1 MMILDVVATGST
13 GNCYALRAGA
23 EVLLL
28 DAGVTMRKLLCSVK
42 DFSSVVGCLVTHE
55 HNDHSR
61 CAEELA
67 QRGVRTIC
75 SKGTRDALAAD
86 GRLTLLNAVPALGTV
101 SLGGFTVLPFQ
112 TEHDAAEPYG
122 FVVKF
127 EPTGETLL
135 YATDTYYMR
144 YVFPQINYWVVECNY
159 VDEIVVEAV
168 KSGKMER
175 ALRGRLLQSHMSLRR
190 LKDAFE
196 ANDLTRTRKIVLV
209 HLSDARSDEARMIK
223 EISEVTGIEDVVAA
237 AEGMSI
243 SLELTPF

>member
-1 MMILDVVATGST
+1 MVLDVVATGST
-13 GNCYALRAGA
+13 GNCYALRAGE

-42 DFSSVVGCLVTHE
+42 DFASVVGCLVTHE

-75 SKGTRDALAAD
+75 SKGTRDVLAAD
-86 GRLTLLNAVPALGTV
+86 GRLTLLNAVPALETV

-122 FVVKF
+122 FVVRF

-144 YVFPQINYWVVECNY
+144 YVFPKINYWIVECNY

-190 LKDAFE
+190 LKEAFE